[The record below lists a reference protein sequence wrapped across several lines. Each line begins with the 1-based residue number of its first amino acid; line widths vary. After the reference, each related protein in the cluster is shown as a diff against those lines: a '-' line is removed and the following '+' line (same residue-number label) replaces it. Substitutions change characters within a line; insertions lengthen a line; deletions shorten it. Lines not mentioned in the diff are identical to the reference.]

1 MSPRDL
7 GSTEAQLDPQF
18 PPLFSGDGPE
28 FICIFLFFLS
38 MSSGIGS
45 LASRIELPRRYH
57 EHIYV
62 VAIP

>member
-7 GSTEAQLDPQF
+7 GSIEAQLYPRF
-18 PPLFSGDGPE
+18 PPFFSGDGPE
-28 FICIFLFFLS
+28 FICIFVFLS
-38 MSSGIGS
+38 MSSGIDS
-45 LASRIELPRRYH
+45 LASRIETLSRYH